1 MNNTPNPYLATIL
14 DIVHNLRLAWQLFRD
29 KRVPLWTKGV
39 PLAALA
45 YLVWPL
51 DILADPALGLGQLDD
66 LAIIMLGIKAFV
78 SLCPPQL
85 VAQLKQQI
93 TTGQTH
99 VERGG
104 PVVDTTYRVV
114 TDDDRSPNDPATR

>member
-1 MNNTPNPYLATIL
+1 MKNTPNPYLATIL

-85 VAQLKQQI
+85 VAQLRQQI
-93 TTGQTH
+93 MTGQPH
-99 VERGG
+99 VEHSG
-104 PVVDTTYRVV
+104 PVVDVTYRVV
-114 TDDDRSPNDPATR
+114 TNDDRNSDDQATR